1 MKWEEVITDPEE
13 RKVFA
18 ALDGPNYTWRTIP
31 AICRQTGLP
40 ESRVSQ
46 ILDKYNLK
54 LTRRSEV
61 PSVSGQPLVGL
72 IEKVDQESS

>member
-1 MKWEEVITDPEE
+1 MNWEEVISDPDE

-18 ALDGPNYTWRTIP
+18 ALDGPRYTWRTIP
-31 AICRQTGLP
+31 AIARQARLP
-40 ESRVSQ
+40 EERVSQ

-61 PSVSGQPLVGL
+61 PSVSGEPLVGL
-72 IEKVDQESS
+72 IEKVDS